1 MCSEI
6 LNILFRILSMRAMSE
21 TNEFITSI
29 HDRTVQ
35 EFMEP
40 VHPSMF
46 FVERTADV
54 SLVFS
59 VLCKKQHVWVVENK
73 KNLQLIGVIT
83 ESDTLPLLASP
94 TRTLQTLDTPTL
106 QSFQYGLSPTAEEIM
121 SKKPVTVS
129 SEEKMVSVI
138 EKMRQHNI
146 KQVAVVDKNGGLKGE
161 VTLLRLL
168 QEFPQKKNQVSRL

>member
-1 MCSEI
+1 
-6 LNILFRILSMRAMSE
+6 MSE

-29 HDRTVQ
+29 HDCTVQ
-35 EFMEP
+35 QFMEP
-40 VHPSMF
+40 VHPTMF

-59 VLCKKQHVWVVENK
+59 TLCKKHHVWVVDNK

-94 TRTLQTLDTPTL
+94 SMALQSFDTPTTL

-121 SKKPVTVS
+121 SKKPVTVFS
-129 SEEKMVSVI
+129 DEKMERVI

-146 KQVAVVDKNGGLKGE
+146 KQVAVIDEKGALKGE
-161 VTLLRLL
+161 VTLLRLI
-168 QEFPQKKNQVSRL
+168 QEFPQKKNTVPRS